1 MGIVVGGALSNLVR
15 ADKYLTF
22 PVPQN
27 WSLEDA
33 ATVPVVYLTVVYAL
47 NVIITK
53 IVHQFLPIPFS
64 ASISKLRQKYFNTR
78 RKWWDRPSRNQPL
91 PLLRS

>member
-27 WSLEDA
+27 WTLEDA

-47 NVIITK
+47 NVATTK
-53 IVHQFLPIPFS
+53 ITLAQPFLSTF
-64 ASISKLRQKYFNTR
+64 LF
-78 RKWWDRPSRNQPL
+78 
-91 PLLRS
+91 